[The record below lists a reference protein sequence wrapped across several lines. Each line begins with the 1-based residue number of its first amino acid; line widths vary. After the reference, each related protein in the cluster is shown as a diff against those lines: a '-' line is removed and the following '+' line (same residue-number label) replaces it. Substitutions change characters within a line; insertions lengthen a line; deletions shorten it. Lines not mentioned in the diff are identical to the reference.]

1 MKQFLTLCIALLLS
15 ASLWAGTVDARFSN
29 AHYQDNKY
37 IVDVQVRAADI
48 TFELGSATV
57 FFNYNTTA
65 IAHPTFASLNFNE
78 TNTCAAGNV
87 VAPYKNGFTYLERNE
102 LGEGN
107 YSITLMM
114 PNMGCPT
121 VTNEWID
128 VARFTFD
135 VLNPTATP
143 ALAFS
148 HQYTAFNTVD
158 NTGTYLNIGS
168 LQNIEGITGIGT
180 ANPNM
185 GGVSV
190 SPTVTNNL
198 VNVVCNLAKTSNI
211 SINVYDLIGKTLY
224 STQKMG
230 VNGTYTTNLDLSK
243 IAQTTGYYLVEVDNG
258 VGKTSQKI
266 LFVK

>member
-1 MKQFLTLCIALLLS
+1 MKQLLTFYIALFLS
-15 ASLWAGTVDARFSN
+15 ASLLAGTVDARFTN
-29 AHYQDNKY
+29 ARYEGNKY

-65 IAHPTFASLNFNE
+65 IAHPSFAAINFNE
-78 TNTCAAGNV
+78 TNACAAGGV
-87 VAPYKNGFTYLERNE
+87 IAPYKNGFTYLERNE
-102 LGEGN
+102 IGEGN

-121 VTNEWID
+121 VANDWID

-135 VLNPTATP
+135 VINPTAIP

-158 NTGTYLNIGS
+158 NTGTYLNVGS

-180 ANPNM
+180 AIPTL

-190 SPTVTNNL
+190 SPTVTNSL
-198 VNVVCNLAKTSNI
+198 VNIVCSLSKTSNVT
-211 SINVYDLIGKTLY
+211 INVYDLIGKTLY

-230 VNGTYTTNLDLSK
+230 VNGAYTTDLDLSK
-243 IAQTTGYYLVEVDNG
+243 IAGATGYYLVEVDNG
-258 VGKTSQKI
+258 NSKMSQKI